1 MAVLKSRVAIVLSVV
16 LLTTFAGRWLDVR
29 ALSGD
34 IKGDEATY
42 IAMALSLADDG
53 DLYYEREDYERFVA
67 LYGEGPGGIF
77 LKKRYTLGVDGKTD
91 VPTDQSL
98 AFGKALIYPAA
109 AAPFAFVG
117 SVGGL
122 VVFNWLMVLSCV
134 WFGLRFSRAASGQ
147 RYGWVYGVA
156 FIGASVVPVFA
167 TFLTSEIFNFALIFW
182 AYYLWLYKKVAPS
195 TTHGWLMH
203 PTTTIIAA
211 VLVGL
216 ATFSKPT
223 NAALVGPIVLDLL
236 VQRRL
241 AHSVIASVAFVAGV
255 AGLFGINALI
265 TGEASYQGAGDGV
278 SRRSFQDAYPFDE
291 AGTRFEVQGNAMVTN
306 DADTGR
312 VLSEGI
318 VSQIPLNVAYFFVGR
333 HAGLVPYYLP
343 GVVIVLCWIASARR
357 APLWQWTSF
366 LAVVGSIAT
375 LIVLL
380 PDSWNGGGGPPGNRY
395 FLSMYPPLLFLL
407 PRGVSLW
414 PGIVSLAGGLAF
426 VGHMLASPYQASAT
440 PWINVER
447 RPLKWLPIEV
457 TLFLDLPFRLNTLR
471 GPILF
476 VQEPTVQVAYMDAN
490 TYSAEGQGF
499 WIAGGDTAETIV
511 RTERPLRRVDL
522 TFSAPIENT
531 VTGTFADRSIDVSV
545 REGSDASVQIARP
558 EPGRYLHSYTYILK
572 LTTTNGFVPSE
583 RDPSS
588 NDTRNLGV
596 FVKLAFAYDEP
607 AGAPTGRVST
617 DSTR

>member
-1 MAVLKSRVAIVLSVV
+1 MAVLKSRAALVLCVV
-16 LLTTFAGRWLDVR
+16 LLATFAGRWLDVR

-42 IAMALSLADDG
+42 IAMAMSLADDG
-53 DLYYEREDYERFVA
+53 DLYYEREDYERFVE

-77 LKKRYTLGVDGKTD
+77 LKKRYTLGLGGKTD
-91 VPTDQSL
+91 VSTDQSL

-117 SVGGL
+117 GVGGL
-122 VVFNWLMVLSCV
+122 VVFNWLMILSCV
-134 WFGLRFSRAASGQ
+134 WAGMRFTRAASGH
-147 RYGWVYGVA
+147 RYGWVYGVV

-182 AYYLWLYKKVAPS
+182 AYYLWLYKKVAPKGETGWMMRPS
-195 TTHGWLMH
+195 TTV
-203 PTTTIIAA
+203 IAA
-211 VLVGL
+211 LLVGF
-216 ATFSKPT
+216 ATFSKAT

-236 VQRRL
+236 LQRRL
-241 AHSVIASVAFVAGV
+241 MQTVIAGVAFIVGV

-265 TGEASYQGAGDGV
+265 TGEANYQGAGDGI
-278 SRRSFQDAYPFDE
+278 SRRSFQDAYPFDDV
-291 AGTRFEVQGNAMVTN
+291 GTRFEAQGNAMVTN

-343 GVVIVLCWIASARR
+343 GVISVLCWLASVRR

-366 LAVVGSIAT
+366 LAVAGSIGA

-395 FLSMYPPLLFLL
+395 FLSLYPPLLFLV
-407 PRGVSLW
+407 PRGLQLW
-414 PGIVSLAGGLAF
+414 PGLVSLVGGVAF
-426 VGHMLASPYQASAT
+426 VGHMLLHPYEASAT
-440 PWINVER
+440 PWKNVER

-522 TFSAPIENT
+522 VFSSPIENT
-531 VTGTFADRSIDVSV
+531 VSGSFADRSIDVSV
-545 REGSDASVQIARP
+545 RAGSDASVQIARP
-558 EPGRYLHSYTYILK
+558 EAGRYLHSYTYILK
-572 LTTTNGFVPSE
+572 LTTTSGFVPSE
-583 RDPSS
+583 RDPEAK
-588 NDTRNLGV
+588 DTRNLGV
-596 FVKLAFAYDEP
+596 FVKLDFVYDE
-607 AGAPTGRVST
+607 AVR
-617 DSTR
+617 